1 MLSTSNSAASAPQ
14 AFELKGRML
23 TLSVLRVLT
32 VDLAALAAQLD
43 ARMASMPG
51 LFQHLPVVLDLEA
64 VQGQSVD
71 LDALASCLRQKGLI
85 PIGVR
90 AGDAELAARAAAA
103 GLGVINIGNE
113 PARRAEPARER
124 PAPTPAPQATAGMV
138 IRQPVRSGQQVY
150 ARGGDLVVLAP
161 VSAGAEV
168 LADGHIHIYGPLRGR
183 ALAGVQG
190 NAEARI
196 FCQSLEAELVSIAG
210 AYRISE
216 NIQETG
222 RGRPVQIYLD
232 GEALCIESI

>member
-1 MLSTSNSAASAPQ
+1 MPMLPTSNAADTPQ
-14 AFELKGRML
+14 PAFELKGRML
-23 TLSVLRVLT
+23 TLSVLRLLT

-64 VQGQSVD
+64 VQDQAPD
-71 LDALASCLRQKGLI
+71 LSALAGCLRQKGLL
-85 PIGVR
+85 PVGVR
-90 AGDAELAARAAAA
+90 AGDAALAERAAAA
-103 GLGVINIGNE
+103 GLGAVNLGSE
-113 PARRAEPARER
+113 SPRRGRTATPPA
-124 PAPTPAPQATAGMV
+124 AGMV
-138 IRQPVRSGQQVY
+138 VRQPVRSGQQIY

-168 LADGHIHIYGPLRGR
+168 LADGHVHVYGPLRGR

-190 NAEARI
+190 NTEARI

-216 NIQETG
+216 NMQETG
-222 RGRPVQIYLD
+222 RGQPVQVYLD
-232 GEALCIESI
+232 GEALRIERL